1 MAFGVSVFTFR
12 TLAISIVHFLNPC
25 LPAPAGGGRAF
36 AQSPNP
42 GHCPEPLNSTA
53 QSLPGTVTREP
64 QGTVLFAY
72 WVLVL
77 QAASVPASHAPNPQR
92 HPWFPSRLPPLD
104 RLGISAAVFLEVS
117 FLPARRRHVA
127 PGPLNST
134 HRPSRIL
141 LKRSARL
148 VALYRRLYWRL
159 LSRRADWR
167 SASRLAATS
176 RAASISFRASEP

>member
-72 WVLVL
+72 RVLVL
-77 QAASVPASHAPNPQR
+77 QAASVPTSHAPIPQR
-92 HPWFPSRLPPLD
+92 HPWSPSRLPPLD
-104 RLGISAAVFLEVS
+104 RLGISAAVFMEVS
-117 FLPARRRHVA
+117 FLRAEDATSRPDPARR
-127 PGPLNST
+127 L
-134 HRPSRIL
+134 
-141 LKRSARL
+141 
-148 VALYRRLYWRL
+148 
-159 LSRRADWR
+159 RRA
-167 SASRLAATS
+167 SY
-176 RAASISFRASEP
+176 SIAVPPDRRDVRRVLS